1 MTTWEFS
8 TSGPI
13 EAQLSVPAG
22 TVMVTATPKQA
33 VTVSLLPHREGD
45 DRAERLIAESEV
57 SFEGGTLTVEV
68 PKRAHVRGGTPLD
81 LTVALPEGSSVTAS
95 TASADVSC
103 TGELGALEG
112 ATASGDIRA
121 ERLTG
126 QVSLATASGDV
137 RLGDAAADVRVNTAS
152 GDVSIE
158 RVGGDLAAKTAS
170 GDLRVGEAGGS
181 AEVKTASGGVRI
193 RSIAA
198 GRADVTSVSGDVTLA
213 VPPGTAV
220 YLDLSSLS
228 GRVRSELDSG
238 ADPGDGGGDPD
249 LILRCNTVSGDIQVT
264 RAAPAA

>member
-22 TVMVTATPKQA
+22 TVSVTATPTQA

-45 DRAERLIAESEV
+45 D
-57 SFEGGTLTVEV
+57 G
-68 PKRAHVRGGTPLD
+68 
-81 LTVALPEGSSVTAS
+81 
-95 TASADVSC
+95 
-103 TGELGALEG
+103 
-112 ATASGDIRA
+112 A

-126 QVSLATASGDV
+126 QVSLSTASGDV

-158 RVGGDLAAKTAS
+158 RVGGDLTAKTAS
-170 GDLRVGEAGGS
+170 GDLGVGEAGRS
-181 AEVKTASGGVRI
+181 AEVKTASGDVRI
-193 RSIAA
+193 RSITS
-198 GRADVTSVSGDVTLA
+198 GRADVASVSGHVTLA

-228 GRVRSELDSG
+228 GRVRSELDSS

-249 LILRCNTVSGDIQVT
+249 LILRCNTVSGDIQIT
-264 RAAPAA
+264 RAVPAA